1 MPLYFFHLPG
11 APDGVD
17 DPEGQFFA
25 GLEEATEYTYQSAR
39 EVVAHAIGSGQD
51 HSACTFEIRDAEG
64 RTLTMVTFSA
74 SRDSD

>member
-1 MPLYFFHLPG
+1 MPLYFLPICRVRQT
-11 APDGVD
+11 ASTIRRVKL
-17 DPEGQFFA
+17 F